1 MNVLSLFDGMSCG
14 QLALKRSGIKVDKYY
29 ASEIDKYAISIAKK
43 NFPNTIH
50 LGDVTKIDISKLDR
64 IDMIIGGSPCQSFSN
79 ASMTKLNF
87 EDPRGKLFFEF
98 VKLVQELKPKYFLLE
113 NVKMK
118 KEWQDVISHHLGVE
132 PIEINSSLLSAQH
145 RRRLYWTNIPNV
157 TVPSDK
163 GIMLKDIL
171 EYGFVDR
178 DKSYCIDAN
187 YSHGINPLQYVKKAR
202 RQIVTTEKG
211 LDFVKKVRAS
221 KNGLIQV
228 GSEMQLV
235 RVRKHEVEI
244 QKLQKTLRL
253 HKDVTEKTLKQ
264 ISNELNVAL
273 TKVEHWFR
281 TDNSFAIP
289 SEDIWLD
296 LKKCLGIQ
304 TNYFDKQILEFE
316 TREGVYESASRV
328 YDSKGKHPTLTT
340 SVNGLIQV
348 GIAKDI
354 NGHDSLKRVYSEEGK
369 APTVNAHGGGN
380 TEPKVATN
388 FNPKEYGLERSDWR
402 KLTPLECERLQTV
415 DDNYTE
421 GVSNSQ
427 RYKMIGNGWTVDVIK
442 HIFKGVAL

>member
-118 KEWQDVISHHLGVE
+118 KEWQDIISYHLGVE

-221 KNGLIQV
+221 KNGLV
-228 GSEMQLV
+228 
-235 RVRKHEVEI
+235 
-244 QKLQKTLRL
+244 
-253 HKDVTEKTLKQ
+253 
-264 ISNELNVAL
+264 
-273 TKVEHWFR
+273 
-281 TDNSFAIP
+281 
-289 SEDIWLD
+289 
-296 LKKCLGIQ
+296 
-304 TNYFDKQILEFE
+304 
-316 TREGVYESASRV
+316 
-328 YDSKGKHPTLTT
+328 
-340 SVNGLIQV
+340 QV

-354 NGHDSLKRVYSEEGK
+354 NGHDCLKRVYSEEGK
-369 APTVNAHGGGN
+369 APTLNTMGGGN
-380 TEPKVATN
+380 REPKVATN

-442 HIFKGVAL
+442 HIFEGLDPIYKENEFTQKLYNMGVAL

>member
-118 KEWQDVISHHLGVE
+118 KEWQDIISYHLGVE

-354 NGHDSLKRVYSEEGK
+354 NGHDCLKRVYSEEGK
-369 APTVNAHGGGN
+369 APTLNTMGGGN
-380 TEPKVATN
+380 REPKVATN

>member
-118 KEWQDVISHHLGVE
+118 KEWQDVISFHLGVE
-132 PIEINSSLLSAQH
+132 PIEINSSLVSAQH
-145 RRRLYWTNIPNV
+145 RRRLYWTNI
-157 TVPSDK
+157 DK
-163 GIMLKDIL
+163 LENSYSLLTQPRDKNIMLKDIL
-171 EYGFVDR
+171 EHGFVDR

-187 YSHGINPLQYVKKAR
+187 YSHGINPIQYVKKAR
-202 RQIVTTEKG
+202 RQIVTTKKG

-221 KNGLIQV
+221 K
-228 GSEMQLV
+228 
-235 RVRKHEVEI
+235 
-244 QKLQKTLRL
+244 
-253 HKDVTEKTLKQ
+253 
-264 ISNELNVAL
+264 
-273 TKVEHWFR
+273 
-281 TDNSFAIP
+281 
-289 SEDIWLD
+289 
-296 LKKCLGIQ
+296 
-304 TNYFDKQILEFE
+304 
-316 TREGVYESASRV
+316 
-328 YDSKGKHPTLTT
+328 
-340 SVNGLIQV
+340 NGLIQV

-354 NGHDSLKRVYSEEGK
+354 NGHDSLKRVYSQEGK

-442 HIFKGVAL
+442 HIFESIPNEYRKVA

>member
-118 KEWQDVISHHLGVE
+118 KEWQDVISFHLGVE
-132 PIEINSSLLSAQH
+132 PIEINSSLVSAQH
-145 RRRLYWTNIPNV
+145 RRRLYWTNIGKLENSYSLLTQPR
-157 TVPSDK
+157 DK
-163 GIMLKDIL
+163 NIMLKDIL
-171 EYGFVDR
+171 EHGFVDR

-187 YSHGINPLQYVKKAR
+187 YSHGINPIQYVKKAR

-221 KNGLIQV
+221 K
-228 GSEMQLV
+228 
-235 RVRKHEVEI
+235 
-244 QKLQKTLRL
+244 
-253 HKDVTEKTLKQ
+253 
-264 ISNELNVAL
+264 
-273 TKVEHWFR
+273 
-281 TDNSFAIP
+281 
-289 SEDIWLD
+289 
-296 LKKCLGIQ
+296 
-304 TNYFDKQILEFE
+304 
-316 TREGVYESASRV
+316 
-328 YDSKGKHPTLTT
+328 
-340 SVNGLIQV
+340 NGLIQV

-442 HIFKGVAL
+442 HIFESIPNEYRKVA

>member
-1 MNVLSLFDGMSCG
+1 
-14 QLALKRSGIKVDKYY
+14 
-29 ASEIDKYAISIAKK
+29 
-43 NFPNTIH
+43 
-50 LGDVTKIDISKLDR
+50 
-64 IDMIIGGSPCQSFSN
+64 
-79 ASMTKLNF
+79 
-87 EDPRGKLFFEF
+87 
-98 VKLVQELKPKYFLLE
+98 
-113 NVKMK
+113 MK

-132 PIEINSSLLSAQH
+132 PIEINSSLVSAQH
-145 RRRLYWTNIPNV
+145 RRRLYWTNI
-157 TVPSDK
+157 DK
-163 GIMLKDIL
+163 LENSYSLLTQPRDKNIMLKDIL
-171 EYGFVDR
+171 EHGFVDR

-187 YSHGINPLQYVKKAR
+187 YSHGINPLQYVKKSR

-244 QKLQKTLRL
+244 PKLQKTLRL

-296 LKKCLGIQ
+296 LKKCLGIE

-442 HIFKGVAL
+442 HIFESLPNEYRKVA

>member
-14 QLALKRSGIKVDKYY
+14 QLALKRSGITVDKYY

-118 KEWQDVISHHLGVE
+118 KEWQDVISFHLGVE
-132 PIEINSSLLSAQH
+132 PIEINSSLVSAQH
-145 RRRLYWTNIPNV
+145 RRRLYWTNIGKLENSYSLLTQPR
-157 TVPSDK
+157 DK
-163 GIMLKDIL
+163 NIMLKDIL
-171 EYGFVDR
+171 EHGFVDR

-187 YSHGINPLQYVKKAR
+187 YSHGINPIQYVKKAR

-221 KNGLIQV
+221 K
-228 GSEMQLV
+228 
-235 RVRKHEVEI
+235 
-244 QKLQKTLRL
+244 
-253 HKDVTEKTLKQ
+253 
-264 ISNELNVAL
+264 
-273 TKVEHWFR
+273 
-281 TDNSFAIP
+281 
-289 SEDIWLD
+289 
-296 LKKCLGIQ
+296 
-304 TNYFDKQILEFE
+304 
-316 TREGVYESASRV
+316 
-328 YDSKGKHPTLTT
+328 
-340 SVNGLIQV
+340 NGLIQV

-442 HIFKGVAL
+442 HIFESIPNEYRKVA